1 MQLKNNLNEEDLTEL
16 VKHIKD
22 IKDLSSRNKELED
35 ENARLKQEVERLRL
49 GRIVKVDSEESEMSK
64 RKMYDAQLE
73 AQRKLMKVRQDWKFP
88 EGYGNCNE
96 EVFQIAIQP

>member
-1 MQLKNNLNEEDLTEL
+1 MQALKNNLNEEDLTEL

-49 GRIVKVDSEESEMSK
+49 GRIVKVDSEEAKCLNERCMMLNLKHSE
-64 RKMYDAQLE
+64 
-73 AQRKLMKVRQDWKFP
+73 
-88 EGYGNCNE
+88 N
-96 EVFQIAIQP
+96 